1 MIAEMESYEEM
12 DGFLAAN
19 HRVKSMLLLLLLL
32 LLLVVCFIAH
42 ETPPALSAEASTMDA
57 SMK

>member
-19 HRVKSMLLLLLLL
+19 HRVKSMLLL